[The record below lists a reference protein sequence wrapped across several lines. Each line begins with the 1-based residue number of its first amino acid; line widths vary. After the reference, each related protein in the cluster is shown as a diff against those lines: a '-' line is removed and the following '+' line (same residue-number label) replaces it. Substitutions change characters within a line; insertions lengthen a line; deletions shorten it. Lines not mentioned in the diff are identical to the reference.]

1 MQLILLISFH
11 VTCCHH
17 EINSYDTIQKKT
29 KDRVSELRTNK
40 EKIIPSTSFK
50 YILSKENTIDGESAV
65 IISFLQINEEEI
77 ILEFRSLEN
86 QRTDPTNLPV
96 WS

>member
-1 MQLILLISFH
+1 MSEWVENQQREDYSLNLL
-11 VTCCHH
+11 
-17 EINSYDTIQKKT
+17 Q
-29 KDRVSELRTNK
+29 
-40 EKIIPSTSFK
+40 

-86 QRTDPTNLPV
+86 QGTDPTNLPV

>member
-1 MQLILLISFH
+1 MTL
-11 VTCCHH
+11 
-17 EINSYDTIQKKT
+17 YRKRQKT
-29 KDRVSELRTNK
+29 VNELRTNK
-40 EKIIPSTSFK
+40 EKVIPSTSFK
-50 YILSKENTIDGESAV
+50 YILSKENTIDGESVV
-65 IISFLQINEEEI
+65 IISFLQMNEEEI